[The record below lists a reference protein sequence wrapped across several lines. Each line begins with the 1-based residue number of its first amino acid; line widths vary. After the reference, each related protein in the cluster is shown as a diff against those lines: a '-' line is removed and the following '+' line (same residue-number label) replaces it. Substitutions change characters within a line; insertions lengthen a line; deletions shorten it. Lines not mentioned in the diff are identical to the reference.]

1 VAGLGNFPIGW
12 VHPIDKELLQS
23 HYLEPVALNLGA
35 WNGAEVPM
43 FDRLKR
49 FFQDVIGAEPLAR
62 EPVDEIRLAVASL
75 MIHVIGIDGAIG
87 DAERRCFE
95 RLLEKH
101 FQLDEA
107 AVDELSEAARLADL
121 EAVDLY
127 RFTSILKRK
136 VDLTGRLAIVELLWE
151 MVFADGKVHEFED
164 NVVWRIADLLDIG
177 TRDRVLIRKKVEA
190 DHAAYDDSA

>member
-1 VAGLGNFPIGW
+1 
-12 VHPIDKELLQS
+12 
-23 HYLEPVALNLGA
+23 
-35 WNGAEVPM
+35 M

-49 FFQDVIGAEPLAR
+49 FFQDVTGAEPLAR
-62 EPVDEIRLAVASL
+62 EPVDESRLAVASL